1 MACRVSVAV
10 LLASALA
17 LGGCSYTENT
27 LWPALGFQTQKSS
40 ELTPA
45 TQSPKAQPTVQ
56 ANAQQGP
63 APSPAGE
70 PPMPEAPQFST
81 ASALA
86 ASPLVIGGGAIT
98 INGDSTGTAVGHRV
112 AALQRELLKL
122 RQDLSGQ
129 AARFQTLRQ
138 RVVRDTELYHG
149 LVAAIDARLQIGTT
163 PGNPIVEHQW
173 NEAQAALNRL
183 AGDTAS
189 VSSLGNEVAGTSSN
203 ASYILHAV
211 RSAFGVSGAV
221 DLDHRRL
228 VELHDATEET
238 QIGINRLMQDVNTLI
253 SRQSAYVGAERVN
266 LAHLSTAIR
275 NGQLYGASA
284 SQIGVSPVAATSYG
298 LPSSPSLAGRQ
309 PLMIIHFNR
318 PAVRYQ
324 HQLYNVMNEALKR
337 RPQAKF
343 DLVAVAMGR
352 GSAAQIA
359 MHQSRARASV
369 DKVFRSLIAMG
380 LPADRMTLS
389 ATTSRAV
396 PSDEVRIYVR

>member
-17 LGGCSYTENT
+17 LGGCSYTKNT

-45 TQSPKAQPTVQ
+45 TQSPKAPPKVQ
-56 ANAQQGP
+56 ANAQP
-63 APSPAGE
+63 APQPA
-70 PPMPEAPQFST
+70 PEAEPVTPETSQFN
-81 ASALA
+81 A
-86 ASPLVIGGGAIT
+86 AAPAAAPLVIGGGAIT
-98 INGDSTGTAVGHRV
+98 VNGDSTGTAVGHRV

-122 RQDLSGQ
+122 RQDVSGQ

-138 RVVRDTELYHG
+138 RVVQDSEQYHG
-149 LVAAIDARLQIGTT
+149 LVAAITARLQIGTT

-173 NEAQAALNRL
+173 GKAQTALDRL
-183 AGDTAS
+183 AADTAS
-189 VSSLGNEVAGTSSN
+189 LGSLGNEVAGTSSN
-203 ASYILHAV
+203 ASYILQAV
-211 RSAFGVSGAV
+211 RSAFGISGAV
-221 DLDHRRL
+221 DLDHQRL

-238 QIGINRLMQDVNTLI
+238 QIGVNRLTRDVNTVV

-275 NGQLYGASA
+275 NGQLYGAS
-284 SQIGVSPVAATSYG
+284 VSPFGASAVAAMPYA
-298 LPSSPSLAGRQ
+298 LPQSSSLAGRQ
-309 PLMIIHFNR
+309 ALMIIHFSR
-318 PAVRYQ
+318 PGVRYQ
-324 HQLYNVMNEALKR
+324 HELYNVMNAALKR

-359 MHQSRARASV
+359 THQSRARAHV
-369 DKVFRSLIAMG
+369 DKVFRSLVGMG